1 HRGLPADA
9 GAIGWADTRTSSLNL
24 ANRNRTMKMKLPS
37 GRVARGLIYLICVV
51 LIALAIDLVLVR
63 LARRVTPGERT
74 TKITSPTLAD
84 GRIDY
89 LKALENRYGEGVT
102 SENNAAPL
110 LLAAIGPA
118 GLAKNQPR
126 DGITARLGM
135 PPMP

>member
-1 HRGLPADA
+1 
-9 GAIGWADTRTSSLNL
+9 
-24 ANRNRTMKMKLPS
+24 MKMKLPS
-37 GRVARGLIYLICVV
+37 GRVARGLIYLICIV

-63 LARRVTPGERT
+63 LARRVTPGPLT

-89 LKALENRYGEGVT
+89 LTALEARYGEGVT

-135 PPMP
+135 PPLPDQGNYFQVRPEADESADPI